1 MALRMALSLAS
12 CSFRFSC
19 SSGVKPPWGGLGGAM
34 SFWLP
39 WEMAE
44 AGVVTELR
52 EFSWGSWTAREGP
65 I

>member
-12 CSFRFSC
+12 WAFLFSC

-34 SFWLP
+34 LFWLP

-52 EFSWGSWTAREGP
+52 EFRWGSWTAPEGP
-65 I
+65 V